1 MAANLPALYAE
12 AWTAPRQS
20 MRRIL
25 SLGLAERDR
34 IIMVAITGILFAI
47 PVGLVFQTVDMPTGP
62 DGAPIPAPSALST
75 AIMVVG
81 IVILSYYFTAALIK
95 GIGSLVG
102 GAGSYVECKTTSAWT
117 QFVVGTANLV
127 VMLLSFVLPGA
138 LESVLRLIFTVAA
151 LYVSSAYVAEVHGFG
166 SVGKVIGISV
176 AVTILILL
184 LLLPM
189 IPAEVLQ
196 APQ

>member
-1 MAANLPALYAE
+1 MAVNLPALYAE

-25 SLGLAERDR
+25 SLGLSERDR
-34 IIMVAITGILFAI
+34 IIMVAITGVLFAI
-47 PVGLVFQTVDMPTGP
+47 PVALVFKSIEMPVGP
-62 DGAPIPAPSALST
+62 DGAPIAAPSTLST
-75 AIMVVG
+75 AILVVA
-81 IVILSYYFTAALIK
+81 IVLLSYYFTAALIK
-95 GIGSLVG
+95 GVG
-102 GAGSYVECKTTSAWT
+102 ALFGGTASYIQCKDAAAWT
-117 QFVVGTANLV
+117 QFVVGIANLV
-127 VMLLSFVLPGA
+127 VMLLSFIVPNA
-138 LESVLRLIFTVAA
+138 LESVLRLIFTAAA

-166 SVGKVIGISV
+166 SVGRVIGISV

-184 LLLPM
+184 LFLPM